1 MVQLTLTSED
11 EMLLFKEAKHLSDSI
26 LERLKGD
33 IGKLPFVVFGP
44 FEANVYKLNEKYR
57 MRMVIKCRLNKVT
70 RAFFHE
76 LLCEFSAVKGA
87 TLAIDLNPLTV

>member
-1 MVQLTLTSED
+1 MVQLTVTAE
-11 EMLLFKEAKHLSDSI
+11 EEQTLFRETKHLSDSI

-33 IGKLPFVVFGP
+33 VGKLPFVVFGP

-70 RAFFHE
+70 RALFHDI
-76 LLCEFSAVKGA
+76 LCEFSAVKGA